1 MANGRAHVG
10 APAPSNGVLTA
21 NPPPGNPSVNRKKA
35 KRRAKQAAKQAAE
48 QHPNPNLKGAW
59 IPKGSPYTPRPVAP
73 NGAAATHDHH
83 QALDY
88 EGDYDDPD
96 QFDPADGDEYYTDD
110 EATQTYGQHYDPAMA
125 SANGDEPDNLA
136 VRKSKKKPKKKKR
149 GRLYDEHDVPSGSSS
164 GVLPHSGPNMHPPP
178 PASSLA
184 TAAALRTVHR
194 SANSKDRI
202 WNTSSQ
208 EERERIREFWLS
220 LSEDERKSLV
230 KIEKE
235 AVLRKMKEQQKHACS
250 CTVCGRKRTAIE
262 EELEVLYDAYYE
274 ELELYGDQEHIPD
287 NSDSMLT
294 KGRPESHSHHLPP
307 DRGLP
312 EPYDAANRVEELG
325 DEEEDEDDLDDEDYS
340 ESEDDDEYSD
350 EEEPEE
356 LPPRGAAA
364 DFFHFGN
371 SLTVQGL
378 SDDYDCKGNSWRLY
392 CILGGILT
400 VADDLLKN
408 DGKKFIEMMEQLA
421 ARRMQREDQVVEHA
435 GSYAYTNAM
444 QHPHSG
450 HHHGNQQEEDDY
462 DEEDDDYDSQEDDYD
477 EEDDELDSMT
487 EQQRMREGRR
497 MFQIFAARMFEQRV
511 LSAYREKVANERQQ
525 KLIEELEEET
535 RREAEREAKKN
546 KEAQKKKEKRALQKQ
561 KQAEEKAR
569 KDAEKRAE
577 EEAAKAAEAKK
588 QEELRRKREEQKK
601 KKEAERKAQE
611 EERKRKEAEKQRRL
625 QQERERQQ
633 EAERKAQEQKA
644 AEKKAREEAKRKER
658 EEKEAREREAREQR
672 AHAEQQR
679 REKEARIKS
688 EREAKERQRREEE
701 AAKAAQQAAANHR
714 PAQPTPALPP
724 GLVSKQSSTGLPSPH
739 VQVAT
744 PNIPKAPTPVKP
756 RQTSQQ
762 GSHGSSPK
770 TPHVH
775 PGLNKPSSPT
785 MSGAPAP
792 KTILQKPPI
801 SLAQTTAHHGQPS
814 SPLNSLGPPPGMHAP
829 AGFGGFPGLGA
840 APSPMQGFNQPRG
853 QMFPPPMNS
862 PYPGFPAPNGLPAPP
877 PGMTMSGG
885 PLGRGYP
892 IGAPPGFGQPLPGLS
907 SVNQTSSFG
916 APVGTMSS
924 HSRQASAGSFEKNSI
939 AGFDSPAA
947 GSQTH
952 PITRPAPIQRPS
964 SVKPHDF
971 GQEQKRTIHTD
982 IDDLS
987 NHLGSSALLD
997 DSDEPMTSNP
1007 SQVRRNSLI
1016 PAARSNSRMGF
1027 GATPLFTEQP
1037 RVDPFAMPS
1046 GGTPWGTPT
1055 MPNPFGQT
1063 GFGGNAWGSSPT
1075 SGGGWPSSFSSM
1087 GGPLGGAPH
1096 RPSLSRPGMVRLM
1109 VCRACQQ
1116 LAQTSG
1122 GADGF
1127 YDIPSIIRTID
1138 TFRTG
1143 EPPVMEHE
1151 VNDICET
1158 EGDAH
1163 NGGGFLFKRDAANG
1177 ASALVKFEPDEN
1189 SSGDARGS
1197 GRPLGGLGE
1206 IGSPVPSYSTPAG
1219 SISRGPSF
1227 PGSLGGI
1234 SSPGF

>member
-1 MANGRAHVG
+1 MANGKAHAA

-35 KRRAKQAAKQAAE
+35 KRRAKQAAKLAAD

-59 IPKGSPYTPRPVAP
+59 IPKGSPYTPRPVTQ
-73 NGAAATHDHH
+73 NGAAANPDDH

-110 EATQTYGQHYDPAMA
+110 EATQTYGQHYDRAMTA
-125 SANGDEPDNLA
+125 ANGDELDTTSA
-136 VRKSKKKPKKKKR
+136 RKSKKKSKKKKR
-149 GRLYDEHDVPSGSSS
+149 GRLYDEHEVPSGSSS
-164 GVLPHSGPNMHPPP
+164 GVLPHSGPNSHPPP
-178 PASSLA
+178 PPPSIA
-184 TAAALRTVHR
+184 TAALRTVHR

-287 NSDSMLT
+287 GDSMLT
-294 KGRPESHSHHLPP
+294 KGRPESHAHSHRLPP

-312 EPYDAANRVEELG
+312 EPYDAANRVEEIG
-325 DEEEDEDDLDDEDYS
+325 DEEDDEDDLEDEDYS
-340 ESEDDDEYSD
+340 DESEDDDEYSD

-371 SLTVQGL
+371 SLTVQ
-378 SDDYDCKGNSWRLY
+378 
-392 CILGGILT
+392 GGILT

-450 HHHGNQQEEDDY
+450 GHHHPNQQEEDDY

-525 KLIEELEEET
+525 KLIEELEEES
-535 RREAEREAKKN
+535 RRDAEREAKKT

-611 EERKRKEAEKQRRL
+611 EERKRKEAEKQRRM

-658 EEKEAREREAREQR
+658 EEKEAREREAREQK

-679 REKEARIKS
+679 REKEARIKA
-688 EREAKERQRREEE
+688 ERETRERQRKEEE
-701 AAKAAQQAAANHR
+701 AAKAAQQAAANRR
-714 PAQPTPALPP
+714 PAQPTPALPS
-724 GLVSKQSSTGLPSPH
+724 GLVSKQSSTGFPSPH

-775 PGLNKPSSPT
+775 PGSAKPSSPT
-785 MSGAPAP
+785 LSSATAPR
-792 KTILQKPPI
+792 TILQKPPMTQ
-801 SLAQTTAHHGQPS
+801 AQTSVHHAQPS
-814 SPLNSLGPPPGMHAP
+814 SPLNPIGPPPGMHAP

-853 QMFPPPMNS
+853 QMFPPPPMSS
-862 PYPGFPAPNGLPAPP
+862 PYHGFPAPNGLSAPP
-877 PGMTMSGG
+877 PGMNMSGMG
-885 PLGRGYP
+885 LGRGYP
-892 IGAPPGFGQPLPGLS
+892 MGAPPGFGQPLSGLNS
-907 SVNQTSSFG
+907 ANQASAFG
-916 APVGTMSS
+916 APTRTMPT
-924 HSRQASAGSFEKNSI
+924 HSRQASAGSFEKSGLP
-939 AGFDSPAA
+939 GFDSPA
-947 GSQTH
+947 GSQTL
-952 PITRPAPIQRPS
+952 PISRPAPIQRPS
-964 SVKPHDF
+964 SVKPQEI
-971 GQEQKRTIHTD
+971 GQEHKKPTRAD

-997 DSDEPMTSNP
+997 DSDEPIPTSLAEA
-1007 SQVRRNSLI
+1007 RRASLA
-1016 PAARSNSRMGF
+1016 PTGRTNSRMGF
-1027 GATPLFTEQP
+1027 GTTPLFTDQP
-1037 RVDPFAMPS
+1037 RMDPFAMPG

-1055 MPNPFGQT
+1055 MSNPFSQA
-1063 GFGGNAWGSSPT
+1063 GFGGNTWGSSPT
-1075 SGGGWPSSFSSM
+1075 AGGGWPSSFSSM

-1122 GADGF
+1122 SASGF
-1127 YDIPSIIRTID
+1127 YDVPTIIRTID
-1138 TFRTG
+1138 SFRMG
-1143 EPPVMEHE
+1143 EPPVMENEIH
-1151 VNDICET
+1151 DICET

-1163 NGGGFLFKRDAANG
+1163 NGGGFLFRKDAPDG
-1177 ASALVKFEPDEN
+1177 AGALVKFEPDEN
-1189 SSGDARGS
+1189 SNGDARGL
-1197 GRPLGGLGE
+1197 GRSLGGLGE
-1206 IGSPVPSYSTPAG
+1206 IGSPVGSHSTLAG

-1227 PGSLGGI
+1227 PGSLGGV